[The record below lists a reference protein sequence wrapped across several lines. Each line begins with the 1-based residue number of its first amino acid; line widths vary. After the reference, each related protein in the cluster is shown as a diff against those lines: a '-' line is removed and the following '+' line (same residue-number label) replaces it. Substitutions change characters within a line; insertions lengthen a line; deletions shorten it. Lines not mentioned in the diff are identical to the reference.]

1 MKALGILKPYLR
13 VRREAG
19 EQLTAVVCTTDT

>member
-1 MKALGILKPYLR
+1 

-19 EQLTAVVCTTDT
+19 EQLFHQLLAADLKSGAGKTAVAAD

>member
-1 MKALGILKPYLR
+1 

-19 EQLTAVVCTTDT
+19 EQLFHQLLAADLKTGMREPALVSD